1 LSQRHI
7 VLVGMMGSGKTAVG
21 RRVAERLGR
30 PFLDIDRVV
39 EEEAGC
45 SVAEVFAAEG
55 EAGFRRREAEVVSR
69 VLASEVPAVI
79 AFGGGAVLDPAN
91 RVAAREACL
100 VIWLQAPAGEL
111 ARRVT
116 ASSSRPPVR
125 PLLAGSDSPETAL
138 AGIAHEREE
147 SYRAA
152 AHVVIDTAGRSP
164 GQVASAVL
172 RAAAR

>member
-1 LSQRHI
+1 
-7 VLVGMMGSGKTAVG
+7 MMGSGKTSVG

-30 PFLDIDRVV
+30 PLLDTDRLV

-79 AFGGGAVLDPAN
+79 AFGGGAVLDSAN
-91 RVAAREACL
+91 RVAAREAGL
-100 VIWLQAPAGEL
+100 VIWLQAPVTEL
-111 ARRVT
+111 ARRV
-116 ASSSRPPVR
+116 ASPSTVR
-125 PLLAGSDSPETAL
+125 PLLAGDGPPETVL
-138 AGIAHEREE
+138 EDIAGQREE
-147 SYRAA
+147 AYRAA

>member
-1 LSQRHI
+1 
-7 VLVGMMGSGKTAVG
+7 MMGSGKTAVG

-30 PFLDIDRVV
+30 PFVDTDRVV
-39 EEEAGC
+39 EEEARC
-45 SVAEVFAAEG
+45 SVAEVFATEG

-69 VLASEVPAVI
+69 ALAAEAPAVI

-91 RVAAREACL
+91 RELAREAGL
-100 VIWLQAPAGEL
+100 VIWLQAPVAEL

-116 ASSSRPPVR
+116 ASPGRPAVR
-125 PLLAGSDSPETAL
+125 PLLTGSESPETTL
-138 AGIAHEREE
+138 EDIARVREE
-147 SYRAA
+147 AYRAV

-172 RAAAR
+172 RAARP